1 MKIFKRV
8 LLVSLGLCLFSL
20 GIFAGYTTQS
30 IKNLTTNISKSN
42 DDLGIDDESLDN
54 INELL
59 NSNNYNKDE
68 IINIAL
74 FGIDSRDNTATT
86 TSRSDSIMIA
96 TIDKKHN
103 KIKLSSIM
111 RDTYVSID
119 GHGKDKINHAYA
131 FGGPQAAIKT
141 LNQNFG
147 LNITDFVTVNFWG
160 LADIIDALGGI
171 DVNVQSYEINEVNKY
186 IKEVANIE
194 KTTPKLISKAGFQTL
209 TGSQA
214 VAYGR
219 IRKVGNGD
227 YERTDRQRTIVIAM
241 LAKLQSMNIN
251 QSVGLL
257 NSVSS
262 SITTSL
268 SLSEMSKLAVDVL
281 SNMKHLTVEQKR
293 FPIDGEGKKING
305 IWYMV
310 TDLEETKQSLY
321 SFIYEN
327 SPSEDNT
334 STSTYSTDNNENT
347 SYSNKDNYS
356 NSYSTNT
363 SSYSNNTI
371 GNTNSNNSN
380 NNYNYSSINS
390 SPYSSSR
397 N

>member
-1 MKIFKRV
+1 
-8 LLVSLGLCLFSL
+8 
-20 GIFAGYTTQS
+20 
-30 IKNLTTNISKSN
+30 
-42 DDLGIDDESLDN
+42 
-54 INELL
+54 
-59 NSNNYNKDE
+59 
-68 IINIAL
+68 
-74 FGIDSRDNTATT
+74 
-86 TSRSDSIMIA
+86 
-96 TIDKKHN
+96 
-103 KIKLSSIM
+103 
-111 RDTYVSID
+111 
-119 GHGKDKINHAYA
+119 
-131 FGGPQAAIKT
+131 
-141 LNQNFG
+141 
-147 LNITDFVTVNFWG
+147 
-160 LADIIDALGGI
+160 
-171 DVNVQSYEINEVNKY
+171 
-186 IKEVANIE
+186 
-194 KTTPKLISKAGFQTL
+194 
-209 TGSQA
+209 
-214 VAYGR
+214 
-219 IRKVGNGD
+219 
-227 YERTDRQRTIVIAM
+227 M